1 MPGLTELVCAL
12 GLEGQLIGR
21 SHACDYPES
30 VTDLP
35 VLTSVNYS
43 DAPFS
48 QSNDI
53 HESVTRL
60 LQKALSIYDV
70 DEELLKRLAP
80 EIILTQDHCEVCAV
94 SFDEL
99 RRAVRKNLRDKT
111 QIVSVSPSTLKG
123 IFESFQVI
131 ANALGVSKKGR
142 DLVVNIQ
149 NRFDEILDR
158 TKELEKPSVVALEWL
173 DPLMT
178 GGNWMP
184 EMIGIAGGVTHLAEA
199 GKHSQWCTWDD
210 IHSLDPDI
218 LLIVPCGYGL
228 NKTMGEMSVLEKNE
242 GWSDLAAVKNSR
254 VYILDGNHY
263 FNRPGPRI
271 KTSVE
276 ILAEIF
282 HPEEFDRHH
291 EKSGWLHYQSKLNVA

>member
-1 MPGLTELVCAL
+1 MVCAL

-43 DAPFS
+43 RASHS
-48 QSNDI
+48 QSKDI

-70 DEELLKRLAP
+70 DEEMLRRLSP
-80 EIILTQDHCEVCAV
+80 GIILTQDHCEVCAV
-94 SFDEL
+94 SFNEL
-99 RRAVRKNLRDKT
+99 QKAVRKTFGDTT
-111 QIVSVSPSTLKG
+111 QVVSVSPSTLQG
-123 IFESFQVI
+123 IFKSFQNI
-131 ANALGVSKKGR
+131 ADALDVSKKGQ
-142 DLVVNIQ
+142 DLVESIQ
-149 NRFDEILDR
+149 NRFDDILDR
-158 TKELEKPSVVALEWL
+158 TQELEKPSVVALEWL

-184 EMIGIAGGVTHLAEA
+184 EMIKIAGGVPHLAEA
-199 GKHSQWCTWDD
+199 GKHSPWCTWDD

-218 LLIVPCGYGL
+218 LLIVPCGYGI
-228 NKTMGEMSVLEKNE
+228 NKTMGEMGVLTKNE
-242 GWSDLAAVKNSR
+242 GWKDLAAVKNNR

-291 EKSGWLHYQSKLNVA
+291 EKSGWLHYQSTLNAAGPR

>member
-12 GLEGQLIGR
+12 GLERQLVGR

-43 DAPFS
+43 DESSS

-60 LQKALSIYDV
+60 LQKSLSIYDV
-70 DEELLKRLAP
+70 DEELLKRLNP
-80 EIILTQDHCEVCAV
+80 GIILTQDHCEVCAV

-99 RRAVRKNLRDKT
+99 HKAVRNALGDNT
-111 QIVSVSPSTLKG
+111 QVLSVSPSTLQG
-123 IFESFQVI
+123 IFKSFQDI
-131 ANALGVSKKGR
+131 ADALGVSKKGR
-142 DLVVNIQ
+142 DLVVTIQ
-149 NRFDEILDR
+149 NRFDDIQDR
-158 TKELEKPSVVALEWL
+158 TKELDKPSVVALEWL
-173 DPLMT
+173 DPLMS

-184 EMIGIAGGVTHLAEA
+184 EMIKIAGGVPYLAEA
-199 GKHSQWCTWDD
+199 GKHSPWCTWDD

-218 LLIVPCGYGL
+218 LLVVPCGYGI
-228 NKTMGEMSVLEKNE
+228 NKTMGEMSALTKNE
-242 GWSDLAAVKNSR
+242 GWKDLAAVKNNQ

-291 EKSGWLHYQSKLNVA
+291 EKSGLFHYQSI

>member
-12 GLEGQLIGR
+12 GLERQLIGR

-30 VTDLP
+30 VTNLP

-43 DAPFS
+43 HASNS
-48 QSNDI
+48 QSDDI

-60 LQKALSIYDV
+60 LEKALSIYDV
-70 DEELLKRLAP
+70 DEELLKRLSP
-80 EIILTQDHCEVCAV
+80 GIILTQDHCEVCAV

-99 RRAVRKNLRDKT
+99 HKAVSKTLGDKT
-111 QIVSVSPSTLKG
+111 QILSVSPSTLQG
-123 IFESFQVI
+123 IFKSFQDI
-131 ANALGVSKKGR
+131 ADALGVSKKGR
-142 DLVVNIQ
+142 DLVEGIQ
-149 NRFDEILDR
+149 NRFDGIQDK
-158 TKELEKPSVVALEWL
+158 TKKSEKPGVVALEWL

-184 EMIGIAGGVTHLAEA
+184 EMIKIAGGVPHLAEA
-199 GKHSQWCTWDD
+199 GKHSPWCKWDD

-218 LLIVPCGYGL
+218 LLVVPCGYGI
-228 NKTMGEMSVLEKNE
+228 NKTMGEMNTLTKND
-242 GWSDLAAVKNSR
+242 GWRDLAAVKNNR

-291 EKSGWLHYQSKLNVA
+291 EESGWLQYQSE

>member
-12 GLEGQLIGR
+12 GLEGQLVGR
-21 SHACDYPES
+21 SHGCDYPES

-43 DAPFS
+43 DAS
-48 QSNDI
+48 NSKSNDI
-53 HESVTRL
+53 HESVSRL
-60 LQKALSIYDV
+60 LQNALSIYDV
-70 DEELLKRLAP
+70 DEELLRRLSP
-80 EIILTQDHCEVCAV
+80 GIILTQDHCEVCAV

-99 RRAVRKNLRDKT
+99 LKAVRNTLGDNT
-111 QIVSVSPSTLKG
+111 QVLSVSPSTLQG
-123 IFESFQVI
+123 IFKSFQKI
-131 ANALGVSKKGR
+131 ADALGVSKRGH
-142 DLVVNIQ
+142 DLVQSIQ
-149 NRFDEILDR
+149 NRFEKILDR

-184 EMIGIAGGVTHLAEA
+184 EMIKIAGGVSHLAEA
-199 GKHSQWCTWDD
+199 GKHSPWCTWDD

-218 LLIVPCGYGL
+218 LLIVPCGYGI
-228 NKTMGEMSVLEKNE
+228 NKTMSEMGTLTEND
-242 GWSDLAAVKNSR
+242 GWRELAAVKNSK

-282 HPEEFDRHH
+282 HPEEFDSNH
-291 EKSGWLHYQSKLNVA
+291 EKSGWLHYQSV